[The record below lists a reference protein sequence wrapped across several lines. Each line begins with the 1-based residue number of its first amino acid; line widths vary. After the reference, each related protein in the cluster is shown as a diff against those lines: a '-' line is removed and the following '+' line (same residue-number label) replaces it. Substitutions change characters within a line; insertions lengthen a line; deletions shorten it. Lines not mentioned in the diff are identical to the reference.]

1 MKRNINLYLQDIY
14 ESIEAIEQYT
24 DNLTEKEFLNN
35 IQIEDAVI
43 RRFEIIGEAVKNLD
57 KNFREQYPKV
67 PWKEIAGMRD
77 VFVHEYFGVE
87 LDRVWDAVKNNLP
100 ELKRHILNMI
110 EGQKNK

>member
-1 MKRNINLYLQDIY
+1 MKRNINLYLQDIQ

-24 DNLTEKEFLNN
+24 KNLTKQEFLNN

-57 KNFREQYPKV
+57 KHFREQYPEV

-77 VFVHEYFGVE
+77 VFAHEYFGVE
-87 LDRVWDAVKNNLP
+87 LDRVWDAVKDDLP
-100 ELKRHILNMI
+100 ELKRHIIKMI
-110 EGQKNK
+110 DGQKNK